1 MGIIWTIF
9 LVFVAVMV
17 IQIFDIK
24 ENVRHE
30 KKEKKSEDKKE
41 VKKDGGAR
49 TDLDYYSL
57 FKGIAVLVIIG
68 VLIYEALK

>member
-1 MGIIWTIF
+1 MGIIWTIL

-24 ENVRHE
+24 ENVWHE

-41 VKKDGGAR
+41 VKKDGEVW

>member
-1 MGIIWTIF
+1 
-9 LVFVAVMV
+9 MV

-30 KKEKKSEDKKE
+30 KKEKKSENKKE
-41 VKKDGGAR
+41 VKKDGKVR

-57 FKGIAVLVIIG
+57 FKGIAVLVIIIA
-68 VLIYEALK
+68 VIYAALR

>member
-1 MGIIWTIF
+1 M
-9 LVFVAVMV
+9 
-17 IQIFDIK
+17 QIFDIK
-24 ENVRHE
+24 ENVWHE

-41 VKKDGGAR
+41 VKKDEKAR